1 MPTGS
6 SNSGGAGQDFHVK
19 PQGVIKS
26 VKGIDDVNDE
36 IKRTFAR
43 LKTEGEAVI
52 TGSWTGSA
60 ADKLN
65 EGWKEWQQG
74 IAKVTSALD
83 QVNRLVEAAAHR
95 FQRADEG
102 G

>member
-1 MPTGS
+1 MATAS
-6 SNSGGAGQDFHVK
+6 SNSGGAGQDIHVK
-19 PQGVIKS
+19 PHEVIKS

-36 IKRTFAR
+36 IKRTFAK
-43 LKTEGEAVI
+43 LKAEGEAVI

-65 EGWKEWQQG
+65 EGWQEWQQG
-74 IAKVTSALD
+74 IAKVTRALD
-83 QVNRLVEAAAHR
+83 QANRLVEAAAGR